1 MDVSTNS
8 ATIGRRSQNEAMRDL
23 RARLASDTSTSTSTS
38 TGTSTSNTSVV
49 SASASAEPDEA
60 SAPSADSASDSSDTE
75 DIDRGTAIITVYN
88 LLSNLGDLNHSNR
101 QAAEDLMQQF
111 NSLQIQVNRAN
122 GSGSSFSS
130 VAAAEPAGRS
140 RSAFHTPLGD
150 YTKCMEAAVQTDLDV
165 GALSE
170 RAGRL
175 AEENQ
180 VLRADVALLMQSLKE
195 QQGMARDYESALAKA
210 LGALRA
216 AAFESHVDVG
226 SVQEKCR
233 VLLQSESVL
242 NAHLAEENADLRGAL
257 SDAAAAIRAAMDA
270 GGHSDNSS
278 AVL

>member
-23 RARLASDTSTSTSTS
+23 RARLASDTSTSTR
-38 TGTSTSNTSVV
+38 NTSVV
-49 SASASAEPDEA
+49 STSASASAEPDEA

-101 QAAEDLMQQF
+101 QAAEDLMQHF

-130 VAAAEPAGRS
+130 LAAAESSGRS
-140 RSAFHTPLGD
+140 ESAFHTPLGE
-150 YTKCMEAAVQTDLDV
+150 YTRRMEAAVQTDLDV

-216 AAFESHVDVG
+216 AAFESHVEVG
-226 SVQEKCR
+226 SVQEKYR
-233 VLLQSESVL
+233 VLLQSEGVL
-242 NAHLAEENADLRGAL
+242 NARLAEENAGLRGAL
-257 SDAAAAIRAAMDA
+257 SGAAAAIRAAMDA
-270 GGHSDNSS
+270 ADHPDNSS